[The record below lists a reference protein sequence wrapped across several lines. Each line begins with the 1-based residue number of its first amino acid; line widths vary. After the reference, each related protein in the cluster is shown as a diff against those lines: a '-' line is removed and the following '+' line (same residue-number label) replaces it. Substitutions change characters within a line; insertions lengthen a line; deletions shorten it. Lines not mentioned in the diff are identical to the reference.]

1 MRRLDSRSA
10 DSTSTSAKV
19 RRPLHGGAGLPALAT
34 RLIRTASAEE
44 FESELERLNVQL
56 VTENQAL
63 QQENRQLSSLLKDY
77 ESTLEAVMG
86 KFRAHAVSFAFVPTC
101 YSRRS

>member
-1 MRRLDSRSA
+1 MPKPGSPSG

-19 RRPLHGGAGLPALAT
+19 RKHIRHRSITRGLE
-34 RLIRTASAEE
+34 LILLSSPAEE

-86 KFRAHAVSFAFVPTC
+86 KFRAHAVS
-101 YSRRS
+101 SRGRRRGEAWNAG